1 MSENQAKNEKNEEKR
16 QYNLPFLRAFEYL
29 ARILTNG
36 NNGMLAQMIGTN
48 GGHISDWKAGRKRV
62 SDYYCKQLIVA
73 SQKIP
78 GGPIYEEFLRG
89 NSNIMLYGNVTEEER
104 ERVTNPDYEAMQKK
118 AAEPLNDPTADLV
131 DLCAR
136 VIKEVEYL
144 RKQLTEEIAEVHTL
158 RLELSATLHQ
168 LRGQYQSPNLPTAS
182 AAETTIK

>member
-62 SDYYCKQLIVA
+62 SNFYMDELVRVSVSA
-73 SQKIP
+73 NM
-78 GGPIYEEFLRG
+78 PIHKEFLLG
-89 NSNIMLYGNVTEEER
+89 KSNIMLLDNVTEEER

-158 RLELSATLHQ
+158 RMELSATLHQ

-182 AAETTIK
+182 AAETTTK